1 MHTYTYCVGDTS
13 ILFIEWSLN
22 FSFSFFFDFQFIHM
36 FDLGESIVTVIWL
49 VIVADFILPVSH
61 SKAMT
66 LFPDKILS

>member
-1 MHTYTYCVGDTS
+1 
-13 ILFIEWSLN
+13 
-22 FSFSFFFDFQFIHM
+22 M
-36 FDLGESIVTVIWL
+36 FDLGESIVTVISL